1 MDVARPRAALV
12 LPYWSFWEHAVSYP
26 LRSEREALLAH
37 ARAALD
43 DTVEIAVSALVASRE
58 DGSAFA
64 RAVQA
69 AGCEVLIALQTM
81 AAPPAYASVALDALP
96 AIPVVVWT
104 AHRHA
109 RVAAG
114 FSHSDIT
121 TEGATV
127 GTPMLT
133 NVLVRRGRPF
143 ALVAGRIDDPE
154 AQGRVASAARAGAV
168 ATGLRRARVARVGRP
183 IDGYDCV
190 DADPERL
197 RAATGIQ
204 LIPIEPAEVRE
215 RYLAVDPARIV
226 ELERETRATFT
237 VDAGAEG
244 ETLARSL
251 RAACAIE
258 DLVRDHRLDA
268 GAMNCHVPEIRLG
281 PDVGI
286 APCFGLGRSTSRGVP
301 WTCVGDVVTA
311 VALLTTRRLGGAALY
326 HELESLDYETG
337 ELVIANSGEH
347 DLAFCD
353 PAERPTL
360 RQNEWFLADP
370 VVGACACFGA
380 PAGPA
385 SLVAFTEL
393 DAPAPGY
400 RFIVGEGEFT
410 RTRWPATGTP
420 HAAFRFRHEPAPQ
433 AWERWARAGANHH
446 SSATPG
452 EFGEAVE
459 QVAAFLGVEAIRV

>member
-1 MDVARPRAALV
+1 MAGRPRAALI
-12 LPYWSFWEHAVSYP
+12 LPYWDFWEHSVSYP
-26 LRSEREALLAH
+26 LRAEREGLLEH
-37 ARAALD
+37 ARAALAD
-43 DTVEIAVSALVASRE
+43 SVDVAVCAVVGSRAEGAEVAR
-58 DGSAFA
+58 
-64 RAVQA
+64 RATA
-69 AGCEVLIALQTM
+69 HGCDVLIALQTM
-81 AAPPAYASVALDALP
+81 AAPPAYASAALDALP
-96 AIPVVVWT
+96 GIPVVVWT
-104 AHRHA
+104 AHRYP
-109 RVAAG
+109 RVASD
-114 FSHSDIT
+114 FSHGDIT

-127 GTPMLT
+127 GAPMLT

-143 ALVAGRIDDPE
+143 VLVAGRIDDPA
-154 AQGRVASAARAGAV
+154 AQERVAAAARAGAV
-168 ATGLRRARVARVGRP
+168 ASGLRRARVGLVGQA

-190 DADPERL
+190 VADPARL
-197 RAATGIQ
+197 RAATGIE
-204 LIPIEPAEVRE
+204 LVSIEPAEVRE
-215 RYLAVDPARIV
+215 RYLSIDPARVV
-226 ELERETRATFT
+226 ELEHETRGTFT
-237 VDAGAEG
+237 IDASAEG

-258 DLVRDHRLDA
+258 DLVREHRLDA

-286 APCFGLGRSTSRGVP
+286 APCFGLGRSTTAGVP

-311 VALLTTRRLGGAALY
+311 VAMLTTRRLGGAALY

-360 RQNEWFLADP
+360 RQNDWFASDP

-393 DAPAPGY
+393 DAPVPGY
-400 RFIVGEGEFT
+400 RFIVAEGEFT
-410 RTRWPATGTP
+410 STRWPATGTP
-420 HAAFRFRHEPAPQ
+420 YAAFRFRHEPAPQ
-433 AWERWARAGANHH
+433 AWERWAQAGANHH

-452 EFGEAVE
+452 ALGEAVA
-459 QVAAFLGVEAIRV
+459 QVAAFLGVEAVRV

>member
-1 MDVARPRAALV
+1 MTPRPRAALV
-12 LPYWSFWEHAVSYP
+12 LPFWSFWEHSVSYP
-26 LRSEREALLAH
+26 LRAEREALLEH
-37 ARAALD
+37 ARAALE
-43 DTVEIAVSALVASRE
+43 DTIEIAVCAVVASRE
-58 DGSAFA
+58 DGEALA
-64 RAVQA
+64 RTALA
-69 AGCEVLIALQTM
+69 ADCEVLIALQTM
-81 AAPPAYASVALDALP
+81 AVPPAYASAALDALP
-96 AIPVVVWT
+96 SIPVVVWT
-104 AHRHA
+104 AHRYE
-109 RVAAG
+109 RVAAD
-114 FSHSDIT
+114 FSHGDIT

-143 ALVAGRIDDPE
+143 VLVAGRIDDPA
-154 AQGRVASAARAGAV
+154 AQARVGAAARAGAV
-168 ATGLRRARVARVGRP
+168 ASGLRRARIGHVGQP

-190 DADPERL
+190 VADPVRL
-197 RAATGIQ
+197 HAATGIE
-204 LIPIEPAEVRE
+204 LVAIEPSEVRE
-215 RYLAVDPARIV
+215 RYLSITPARV
-226 ELERETRATFT
+226 ESLEQETRSIFT
-237 VDAGAEG
+237 IDASAEG

-281 PDVGI
+281 PAVGI
-286 APCFGLGRSTSRGVP
+286 APCFGLGRSTSAGVP

-311 VALLTTRRLGGAALY
+311 VAMLTTRRLGGAALY

-337 ELVIANSGEH
+337 ELVVANSGEH

-360 RQNEWFLADP
+360 RQNDWFLGDP

-380 PAGPA
+380 PTGPA

-393 DAPAPGY
+393 DAPVAGY
-400 RFIVGEGEFT
+400 RFIVAEGEFT
-410 RTRWPATGTP
+410 ATRWPATGTP
-420 HAAFRFRHEPAPQ
+420 YAAFRFDHRPAPE

-452 EFGEAVE
+452 AYGEAIA

>member
-1 MDVARPRAALV
+1 MPARPRAALV
-12 LPYWSFWEHAVSYP
+12 LPYWDFWERSVPYA
-26 LRSEREALLAH
+26 LRAEREALLEH
-37 ARAALD
+37 ARAALA
-43 DTVEIAVSALVASRE
+43 DTIDVELSSIIASRE
-58 DGSAFA
+58 DGAGLG
-64 RAVQA
+64 RALQA
-69 AGCEVLIALQTM
+69 AGSEVLIALQTM
-81 AAPPAYASVALDALP
+81 AVPPAFASAALDALP
-96 AIPVVVWT
+96 LLPVVVWT

-109 RVAAG
+109 RIAAD
-114 FSHSDIT
+114 FSHGDIT

-127 GTPMLT
+127 GAPMLT

-143 ALVAGRIDDPE
+143 ALVAGRVDDPE
-154 AQGRVASAARAGAV
+154 AQRRVASAARAGAV
-168 ATGLRRARVARVGRP
+168 AGQLRRARVGRVGRP

-190 DADPERL
+190 DADPVRL
-197 RAATGIQ
+197 RAATGIE
-204 LIPIEPAEVRE
+204 LVAIEPSEVRD
-215 RYLAVDPARIV
+215 RYLAIEPSRI
-226 ELERETRATFT
+226 EQLEREARATFT
-237 VDAGAEG
+237 IEAAAEG
-244 ETLARSL
+244 ESLARSL

-281 PDVGI
+281 AEVGI
-286 APCFGLGRSTSRGVP
+286 APCFGLGRSTSGGVP
-301 WTCVGDVVTA
+301 WSCAGDVVTA
-311 VALLTTRRLGGAALY
+311 IAMLTTRRLGGVALY
-326 HELESLDYETG
+326 HELESLDYDTG
-337 ELVIANSGEH
+337 ELVMATSGEH

-353 PAERPTL
+353 PAERPAL
-360 RQNEWFLADP
+360 RQNDWYLGDP
-370 VVGACACFGA
+370 VVGVCACFGA

-400 RFIVGEGEFT
+400 RFIVAEGEFT

-452 EFGEAVE
+452 ELGEAVA
-459 QVAAFLGVEAIRV
+459 QVASFLGVEVVRV